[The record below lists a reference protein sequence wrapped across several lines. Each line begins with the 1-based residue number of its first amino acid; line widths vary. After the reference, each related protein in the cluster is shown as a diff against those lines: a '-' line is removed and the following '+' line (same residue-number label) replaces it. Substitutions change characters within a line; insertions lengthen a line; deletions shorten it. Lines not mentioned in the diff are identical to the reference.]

1 MRTWL
6 ISAVFLTLASST
18 GVWAAVD
25 ATETGREPATAKCEF
40 GRFDDHGK
48 FQPCAFDAD
57 DDAYLGARLLVIHYG
72 NDAPTVAYQQVQRY
86 LAEHDTSS
94 AAFWRRIAAEAV
106 ELIKRR

>member
-6 ISAVFLTLASST
+6 ILAVFLTFACSS

-25 ATETGREPATAKCEF
+25 STETGREAAAAKCEF

-57 DDAYLGARLLVIHYG
+57 DDAYLGAKLLVIHYG
-72 NDAPTVAYQQVQRY
+72 NDAPTVAYQQVQRFM
-86 LAEHDTSS
+86 AEHDTSS
-94 AAFWRRIAAEAV
+94 AAFWRRIEAETV